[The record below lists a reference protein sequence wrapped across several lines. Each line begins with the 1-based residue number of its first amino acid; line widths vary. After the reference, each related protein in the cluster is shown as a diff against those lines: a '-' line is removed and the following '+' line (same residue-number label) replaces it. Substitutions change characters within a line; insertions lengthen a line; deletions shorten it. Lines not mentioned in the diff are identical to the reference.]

1 MKLRNIVAVTVASV
15 AVAGCDL
22 FAYDNFDPPASVIS
36 GQLEFNGEAVPMR
49 GHVQNVSIWQ
59 IPDDTLQYPTW
70 RTTSFGVL
78 VNQDG
83 TFRGLIYDGT
93 YEASIESTGGPF
105 VPNNARTP
113 FVMRGSH
120 ELDMSIV
127 PYYTI
132 EDETITYD
140 PNAGIGGGAIT
151 ATFRVG
157 QHDTSRLVDLVALYI
172 SPVNTVDHV
181 NVFSIPTS
189 QRERNKA
196 AIQAELDTNGLITIT
211 VNLPADVHRM
221 PQPEPRAHVFVRV
234 GVKPVGVTERVYTHV
249 YKIDI

>member
-1 MKLRNIVAVTVASV
+1 MKMKLRNIVAVTVAS
-15 AVAGCDL
+15 AALAGCDL
-22 FAYDNFDPPASVIS
+22 FAYDNLDPPTSVIS
-36 GQLEFNGEAVPMR
+36 GQLAFNGEAVPMR

-59 IPDDTLQYPTW
+59 IEPEFPTAA
-70 RTTSFGVL
+70 TNSFGVL

-93 YEASIESTGGPF
+93 FEASIESTGGPF
-105 VPNNARTP
+105 VPDNTRTR

-120 ELDMSIV
+120 ELDMPIV

-132 EDETITYD
+132 QDETITYD

-157 QHDTSRLVDLVALYI
+157 QHDTSRLVDLVAVYI

-181 NVFSIPTS
+181 NVFTIASS
-189 QRERNKA
+189 Q
-196 AIQAELDTNGLITIT
+196 IQRTRAQIQTQLDTNGLITIT
-211 VNLPADVHRM
+211 VNLPADVHQL
-221 PQPEPRAHVFVRV
+221 PQPEPRTHVFVRV
-234 GVKPVGVTERVYTHV
+234 GVKSVGVTERVYTNV
-249 YKIDI
+249 YKIAI